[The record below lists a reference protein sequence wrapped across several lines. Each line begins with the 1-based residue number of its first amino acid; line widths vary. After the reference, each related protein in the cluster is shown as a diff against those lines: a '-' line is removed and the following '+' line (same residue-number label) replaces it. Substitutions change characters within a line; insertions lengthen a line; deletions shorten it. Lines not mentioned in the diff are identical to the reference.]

1 MHSDADAVE
10 RAGSRR
16 VHGMRVIKGRGAV
29 ALDELAVM
37 INRLVVIVLMIRA
50 ALVFSRMI
58 RLEER
63 VPILKYDLTL
73 VYSAGLVDKYGRAE
87 AGGRQQQQRHAGQP
101 AAAPPAAAAA
111 GGHNAKID
119 AEITLSLAP

>member
-29 ALDELAVM
+29 ALDELPVM
-37 INRLVVIVLMIRA
+37 IHGLVVIVLIRA

-119 AEITLSLAP
+119 ALSLAP